1 MIGETIAHYEILE
14 KLGEGGMGVVYKAL
28 DIRLQRLVA
37 LKFLPHDIVASPGR
51 IERFETEAR
60 AVSSLN
66 HPNIATIHAMD
77 EDEGRR
83 FLVLEYLA
91 GGTLH
96 SRMQAYSDSA
106 REFPVEEA
114 IRIIAAVAD
123 GLSHAHRN
131 GVVHRDLKP
140 ENIMFTEEG
149 VPRIT
154 DFGLA
159 KSVGG
164 SEITTQGV
172 TVGTVPYMAPEQA
185 VRGETGPR
193 GDLFA
198 LGVVLY
204 EMLSGARPFA
214 GQTDFSTLHAIVN
227 DQPPRLRH
235 VRPSVPAALD
245 RIVHKLLEKDPE
257 RRMQS
262 AEELASE
269 LYALAGFA
277 PAPRS
282 AGRDSNAT
290 RTLTRFVVPT
300 GRFALKRRRR
310 RWIPVTIAAS
320 VLLAGIGGWFA
331 WQAHTGASGLVQL
344 AVLPFTANSGS
355 SDDAG
360 FARDMAQKLAG
371 KLAAIGPNVLITPES
386 ELLSRHITTAAE
398 ARREFGVRQVLTGEV
413 RRGQEIQVDLRLIDA
428 RSEKVTGSAS
438 VTSSGPDLDA
448 SVLREASV
456 LIGLPRDQLDA
467 ARLRVNAKTATA
479 YDYYDLGR
487 RYLERYDKPGN
498 IDEAIA
504 QFNKAIQRD
513 PNYALAWAARA
524 SAWWRNWQFLR
535 EKNSIDLARRDAT
548 EALTR
553 NNGLALPHVVLGA
566 MAVQAG
572 ELDDGITELKKAID
586 LEPVSADAWREL
598 GNAYA
603 AAGKPADAEAGY
615 QRAIRYSPNSWMGY
629 SELGAFYNRQQ
640 QYKKAEEA
648 LNTAASLAP
657 DNYIVYRSLGGVEMA
672 LNQWPEAEQHLRRA
686 IDLRPG
692 GSVYSALGSLYI
704 YMGRFDDA
712 IKFSN
717 LAVASASSGRNSF
730 AIWCNLGDAYKF
742 AGGQNG
748 KALEAW
754 RKAIAIGRDRLSM
767 GAADPATESE
777 IAVYE
782 AKAGDM
788 TSAQTHL
795 AEARSKSPRNGEVL
809 FNSALIAELK
819 HRRPEALT
827 ELRTALKNGY
837 SRNLVEREPE
847 LAALRKDPAYPAML
861 VHLKEA
867 E

>member
-37 LKFLPHDIVASPGR
+37 LKFLPHEIVASPAR
-51 IERFETEAR
+51 IQRFQAEAR

-66 HPNIATIHAMD
+66 HPNVATIHAMD
-77 EDEGRR
+77 EDDGRR
-83 FLVLEYLA
+83 FLVLEYLS
-91 GGTLH
+91 GGTLR
-96 SRMQAYSDSA
+96 SRMQTYAERA
-106 REFPVEEA
+106 EEFPVPEA
-114 IRIIAAVAD
+114 IRIMAAVAD

-164 SEITTQGV
+164 SEITTEGV
-172 TVGTVPYMAPEQA
+172 TIGTVPYMAPEQA

-235 VRPSVPAALD
+235 VRPAAPAALD

-262 AEELASE
+262 AEELAAE
-269 LYALAGFA
+269 LYGLAGFA
-277 PAPRS
+277 PAPQTVS
-282 AGRDSNAT
+282 RDSNAT

-300 GRFALKRRRR
+300 GRFALKPRRR
-310 RWIPVTIAAS
+310 RWIPAALTAA
-320 VLLAGIGGWFA
+320 VLLAGAAGWYG
-331 WQAHTGASGLVQL
+331 WKLRSSGPGIMQL
-344 AVLPFTANSGS
+344 AVLPFNASSGS
-355 SDDAG
+355 TEDAR
-360 FARDMAQKLAG
+360 FARDIADRLAG
-371 KLAAIGPNVLITPES
+371 KLAAIGPNVSVTPES
-386 ELLSRHITTAAE
+386 DLRGRHIKSAAE
-398 ARREFGVRQVLTGEV
+398 AYRAFGVRQVLTGEV
-413 RRGQEIQVDLRLIDA
+413 RRGPQTQVDLRLIDA
-428 RSEKVTGSAS
+428 GSEKITGSAS
-438 VTSSGPDLDA
+438 VTSSGPDLDE

-456 LIGLPRDQLDA
+456 LIGLPRDPLDA

-487 RYLERYDKPGN
+487 RYLERYDKPGY
-498 IDEAIA
+498 IDQAIA

-524 SAWWRNWQFLR
+524 SAWWRDRQFLSD
-535 EKNSIDLARRDAT
+535 KNAIDPARRDAA
-548 EALTR
+548 EAMAR
-553 NNGLALPHVVLGA
+553 NEKLALPHVVLGA

-572 ELDDGITELKKAID
+572 AIENGITELKKAID

-598 GNAYA
+598 GTAYA
-603 AAGKPADAEAGY
+603 AAGRPADAETSY
-615 QRAIRYSPNSWMGY
+615 QQAIRYSLNSWMGY
-629 SELGAFYNRQQ
+629 SELGAFYNRRQ

-648 LNTAASLAP
+648 LNAAASLAP

-672 LNQWPEAEQHLRRA
+672 LNEWLAAEQHLRRA
-686 IDLRPG
+686 IDLRPS

-712 IKFSN
+712 IKVSR
-717 LAVASASSGRNSF
+717 LAVDSASSGRNSF

-742 AGGQNG
+742 AGGHDE
-748 KALEAW
+748 KALDAW
-754 RKAIAIGRDRLSM
+754 RKAIQIGRDRLAM
-767 GAADPATESE
+767 GSADAALESE

-782 AKAGDM
+782 AKAGD
-788 TSAQTHL
+788 TDA
-795 AEARSKSPRNGEVL
+795 ARSRLAAARAKSPENGEIL
-809 FNSALIAELK
+809 FNAAIISELNQ
-819 HRRPEALT
+819 RRREALN
-827 ELRTALKNGY
+827 ELREALKNGY

-847 LAALRKDPAYPAML
+847 LAALRKDPAYSAML
-861 VHLKEA
+861 GHL
-867 E
+867 

>member
-28 DIRLQRLVA
+28 DLRLQRLVA
-37 LKFLPHDIVASPGR
+37 LKFLPHDIVTSPGR

-262 AEELASE
+262 AEELA
-269 LYALAGFA
+269 
-277 PAPRS
+277 
-282 AGRDSNAT
+282 
-290 RTLTRFVVPT
+290 
-300 GRFALKRRRR
+300 
-310 RWIPVTIAAS
+310 
-320 VLLAGIGGWFA
+320 
-331 WQAHTGASGLVQL
+331 
-344 AVLPFTANSGS
+344 
-355 SDDAG
+355 
-360 FARDMAQKLAG
+360 
-371 KLAAIGPNVLITPES
+371 
-386 ELLSRHITTAAE
+386 
-398 ARREFGVRQVLTGEV
+398 
-413 RRGQEIQVDLRLIDA
+413 
-428 RSEKVTGSAS
+428 
-438 VTSSGPDLDA
+438 
-448 SVLREASV
+448 
-456 LIGLPRDQLDA
+456 
-467 ARLRVNAKTATA
+467 
-479 YDYYDLGR
+479 
-487 RYLERYDKPGN
+487 
-498 IDEAIA
+498 
-504 QFNKAIQRD
+504 
-513 PNYALAWAARA
+513 
-524 SAWWRNWQFLR
+524 
-535 EKNSIDLARRDAT
+535 
-548 EALTR
+548 
-553 NNGLALPHVVLGA
+553 
-566 MAVQAG
+566 
-572 ELDDGITELKKAID
+572 
-586 LEPVSADAWREL
+586 
-598 GNAYA
+598 
-603 AAGKPADAEAGY
+603 
-615 QRAIRYSPNSWMGY
+615 
-629 SELGAFYNRQQ
+629 
-640 QYKKAEEA
+640 
-648 LNTAASLAP
+648 
-657 DNYIVYRSLGGVEMA
+657 
-672 LNQWPEAEQHLRRA
+672 
-686 IDLRPG
+686 
-692 GSVYSALGSLYI
+692 
-704 YMGRFDDA
+704 
-712 IKFSN
+712 
-717 LAVASASSGRNSF
+717 
-730 AIWCNLGDAYKF
+730 
-742 AGGQNG
+742 
-748 KALEAW
+748 
-754 RKAIAIGRDRLSM
+754 
-767 GAADPATESE
+767 
-777 IAVYE
+777 
-782 AKAGDM
+782 
-788 TSAQTHL
+788 
-795 AEARSKSPRNGEVL
+795 
-809 FNSALIAELK
+809 
-819 HRRPEALT
+819 
-827 ELRTALKNGY
+827 
-837 SRNLVEREPE
+837 
-847 LAALRKDPAYPAML
+847 
-861 VHLKEA
+861 
-867 E
+867 